1 MQTNYSQSSSD
12 AASSGSSNNK
22 GSNSIQIHRPQNA
35 GMETE
40 GAVPVGVPEGNSVV
54 GIRISSGLPF
64 PYKLHTMLD
73 NAAEGGYEDIVSWA
87 GDNGFQVHDKD
98 AFVEKIIPKYFSQT
112 KYRSFQRLLNMW
124 GFERLRE
131 GPRKGAVYH
140 EQFQR
145 GNPSLCGSMK
155 CQKIKKKPTAATA
168 AANSKSNTNTNKEKE
183 SDKAGDKTVLQSI
196 IEKDSSSA
204 LPNKTLEKKVV
215 TFDKATKPAAK
226 DPMKTAPL
234 PSFED
239 TFGTQVKQIIP
250 VGKSNSSS
258 SNNMAQMAADVFDV
272 SNDNSS
278 STPSPTTKSGA
289 PLPTYSDLFEDRQ
302 FHEVSNGDKR
312 DRVFGPNNK

>member
-1 MQTNYSQSSSD
+1 MQSNHSQSSSD
-12 AASSGSSNNK
+12 AANSASSNNK

-40 GAVPVGVPEGNSVV
+40 GVEPVGVPGGNSFV

-64 PYKLHTMLD
+64 PYKLHAMLD

-168 AANSKSNTNTNKEKE
+168 NAAGTNKSKSDTNKVKE
-183 SDKAGDKTVLQSI
+183 SDKSI
-196 IEKDSSSA
+196 IEKEPSSLS
-204 LPNKTLEKKVV
+204 NKTLEKKFV
-215 TFDKATKPAAK
+215 TFDKATKPAAR
-226 DPMKTAPL
+226 DPVKTAPL

-250 VGKSNSSS
+250 VGKITSSKVT
-258 SNNMAQMAADVFDV
+258 QMAADVFDV
-272 SNDNSS
+272 SSSNNSTN
-278 STPSPTTKSGA
+278 STPSPTSKSGA

-302 FHEVSNGDKR
+302 FHEVSNGDKFA
-312 DRVFGPNNK
+312 RVYGPNNNNK